1 MKCPKCSKEIADNS
15 QFCEF
20 CGEKIQENTLPN
32 ERKSKK
38 WLLWVVLVLVACG
51 IATFIILYARGSSE
65 STIDYVDLGLPS
77 GTLWKSKMEPELY
90 SWWEAKREFGE
101 KLPKGVQ
108 MDELL
113 TYCTQKEVVEN
124 NIRALKLTGPNG
136 NHIVVF
142 PMGYEAQ
149 SYINKNG
156 TRIRQKGETW
166 GISHCGF
173 FLTSSEVGAN
183 VGGMEIDD
191 KNGLVAKYSTI
202 EACNYKCSV
211 LLVKKK

>member
-1 MKCPKCSKEIADNS
+1 MKCPKCGKEIADGS

-20 CGEKIQENTLPN
+20 CGEKILDSAP
-32 ERKSKK
+32 KSKK
-38 WLLWVVLVLVACG
+38 WFLWVAVGV
-51 IATFIILYARGSSE
+51 IICSISAFLIVFPVGSGE
-65 STIDYVDLGLPS
+65 SISDYVDLGLPS
-77 GTLWKSKMEPELY
+77 GTLWKYKMEPELY
-90 SWWEAKREFGE
+90 SWSEAKREFGE

-113 TYCTQKEVVEN
+113 TYCTQKEIVEN

-136 NHIVVF
+136 NHIVLF
-142 PMGYEAQ
+142 PMGYEARDNI
-149 SYINKNG
+149 YKNG
-156 TRIRQKGETW
+156 QLIRTRGETW

-183 VGGMEIDD
+183 VGGMEIED
-191 KNGLVAKYSTI
+191 NGGLSAKYSTI
-202 EACNYKCSV
+202 DAFYYKCSV